1 MSLLMMIILQDFAQV
16 EELELGDKPLQPLQ
30 LFKNQHL
37 LQNTYNFS
45 FLSGIQDIWLPIH

>member
-1 MSLLMMIILQDFAQV
+1 MIILQDFAQV